1 MAQRAR
7 QVNKAFTLVEL
18 IIVLAIIAI
27 LAAVAIPRFF
37 DIRDQAYIAQRD
49 SIVGGVRAGIMLVAA
64 KNQSATNP
72 VVATFPPD
80 LEATWDGTT
89 VPAPGGQPAAFP
101 SACGTATTA
110 PCFELVLTQPITDGT
125 LTAGWQQTGSVAY
138 TFTDPITGGTG
149 TKSYTYTSGTG
160 RFD

>member
-49 SIVGGVRAGIMLVAA
+49 GTVGGVRAGIMLVAA
-64 KNQSATNP
+64 KNQTQTIP
-72 VVATFPPD
+72 DATFPPN
-80 LEATWDGTT
+80 LEATYGGTT
-89 VPAPGGQPAAFP
+89 VAAPGGQPAAFP
-101 SACGTATTA
+101 SVCGTATTA
-110 PCFELVLTQPITDGT
+110 PCFELVLHQPITDGVWQEA
-125 LTAGWQQTGSVAY
+125 TATTY
-138 TFTDPITGGTG
+138 TFTDPVVGGTG
-149 TKSYTYTSGTG
+149 TKTYTYTAGTG